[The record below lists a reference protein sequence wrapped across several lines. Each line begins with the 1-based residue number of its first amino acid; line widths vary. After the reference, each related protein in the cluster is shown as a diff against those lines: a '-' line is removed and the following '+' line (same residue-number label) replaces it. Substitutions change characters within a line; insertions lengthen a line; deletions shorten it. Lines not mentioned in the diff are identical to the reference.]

1 VNDIHSEIRRIISAL
16 RLGEGPRRLLFAAVS
31 EKGKSPYSALEL
43 LWLVEDLRA
52 EAAKALALFQRNELL
67 QNLLELVR
75 NGHKDWVG
83 RVCHL
88 LYVGSHAQEKSGGL
102 LPAEMIR
109 DLLQWVNGEQ
119 REKVREILWAVLL
132 QKGIGL
138 ESVAKVSDLAPALC
152 EADPITRNNAVRFLF
167 EHFKPGEVVESLIH
181 FSMASGK
188 RVPGVAYRRYVSLLK
203 EQGGLKQNKEVVNRI
218 LSSATL
224 EERHIKEIFLDYVN
238 SLNRFELIRLL
249 CSSGRSFPHISDLRR
264 KGGQMGFPFD
274 SRKTASPCRDSFSE
288 RCSTIPRNGS
298 RICIPC

>member
-16 RLGEGPRRLLFAAVS
+16 RLEEGPRRLLFAAVS
-31 EKGKSPYSALEL
+31 EKGKSPYAALEL

-52 EAAKALALFQRNELL
+52 EAAKALALFQRKELL

-88 LYVGSHAQEKSGGL
+88 LYVGSHAPEKSGGL

-119 REKVREILWAVLL
+119 REKEREILWAVLL

-138 ESVAKVSDLAPALC
+138 ESVAKVSDVAPALC

-167 EHFKPGEVVESLIH
+167 EHFKPGEV
-181 FSMASGK
+181 
-188 RVPGVAYRRYVSLLK
+188 
-203 EQGGLKQNKEVVNRI
+203 
-218 LSSATL
+218 
-224 EERHIKEIFLDYVN
+224 
-238 SLNRFELIRLL
+238 
-249 CSSGRSFPHISDLRR
+249 
-264 KGGQMGFPFD
+264 
-274 SRKTASPCRDSFSE
+274 
-288 RCSTIPRNGS
+288 
-298 RICIPC
+298 